1 MHKFRAKALAMT
13 ELTTCNE
20 QELDHIKTQGILH
33 RSSYWSTKTVFDK
46 KIITKFK
53 AEIKTHYYRHQARRC
68 CYCSI
73 ELAKAQD
80 SYDAE
85 HIIDKGTHPQFMFE
99 PNNLAIAC
107 KPCNRGKYQEHVLTT
122 TVIPLNVPTASTDYI
137 IMHPHLDEWTDHF
150 SYDSLGRIVPIPETK
165 GSDTFKICG
174 IQKINSARLAD
185 AFSTESDQAEKFLLE
200 LYNETNIDK
209 QRLKLELLRQLA
221 ENYKLP
227 EAISVVGALQEELH
241 KMEHDQ
247 ILQQG

>member
-1 MHKFRAKALAMT
+1 MHKFRAKAVALT

-20 QELDHIKTQGILH
+20 QELDHIKAQGILQ
-33 RSSYWSTKTVFDK
+33 RSNYWSTKTNPDK

-53 AEIKTHYYRHQARRC
+53 AEIKKHYYRHQARRC

-107 KPCNRGKYQEHVLTT
+107 KPCNRGKYQKHVLTT
-122 TVIPLNVPTASTDYI
+122 KITPLTVPTVSIDYT
-137 IMHPHLDEWTDHF
+137 IMHPHLDEWFDHF
-150 SYDSLGRIVPIPETK
+150 SYDTLGRIVPIPGTK
-165 GSDTFKICG
+165 GNATFEICG
-174 IQKINSARLAD
+174 IQKLNSARLAD
-185 AFSTESDQAEKFLLE
+185 SFSSESDQAETFLLE
-200 LYNETNIDK
+200 LYNETDFGK
-209 QRLKLELLRQLA
+209 QRLKLYLLRQLA

-227 EAISVVGALQEELH
+227 EALAVVDALQEELD
-241 KMEHDQ
+241 KMELDQ
-247 ILQQG
+247 TPKQ